1 MRIFSLRDSEFEI
14 RPIHH
19 LELEWAGVANQELA
33 RQIGFQI
40 QFSQFFRHLLENL
53 QSAPVEHPDWQPVP
67 LSLSL
72 RAGAIRTF
80 VLLTV
85 SIAEAALA
93 ALGEERG
100 LGRKPN
106 EIFDRTFGQLLNAW
120 RHEGQ
125 PRPEIAEIWDNLQ
138 LLKDVRNYIHLPK
151 AAGNDAA
158 HWREILAR
166 EQEIVAAC
174 EAVTDR
180 LRDLS
185 HVFRD

>member
-1 MRIFSLRDSEFEI
+1 MGRC
-14 RPIHH
+14 
-19 LELEWAGVANQELA
+19 G
-33 RQIGFQI
+33 
-40 QFSQFFRHLLENL
+40 
-53 QSAPVEHPDWQPVP
+53 QSRVGEADWVPNPVLP
-67 LSLSL
+67 
-72 RAGAIRTF
+72 
-80 VLLTV
+80 
-85 SIAEAALA
+85 
-93 ALGEERG
+93 
-100 LGRKPN
+100 
-106 EIFDRTFGQLLNAW
+106 
-120 RHEGQ
+120 GQ